1 MSGFCSGKAFD
12 SGPAISIS
20 VLLWMALCVR
30 AGEATTSKLDSIFT
44 PLANS
49 RSPGLT
55 VLVQKDGRT
64 LFRKGYGVRDLRT
77 LKSIDA
83 KTNFRLA
90 SCTKQFTAM
99 AIMLLVHDRKLRYDD
114 KLAEIFPDFP
124 DYGRAITIRH
134 LLTHTSGLPDY
145 EDLMETAEK
154 AHGPTWSAAHQIQDD
169 EVLDL
174 VKHQTRGKFAPG
186 TSWSY
191 SNSAYVVLGL
201 VVAKVSGVPFDKFLH
216 DRIFVHLQ
224 MTSTLA
230 YINGKNSPP
239 ARAYGH
245 TKDGEGFVESDQSPT
260 SATLGDG
267 GVYSNLVDLA
277 KWDRA
282 LRNGALLSQEEMKA
296 GLLAARLVDG
306 SEPHW
311 PTQPGDDN
319 LNPGKPV
326 SYGFGWFLDPYKSR
340 PRMWHS
346 GTTQGFRT
354 VIERFTKENLTVII
368 LCNRTDLDPAAL
380 ALRVADIFEAQE

>member
-1 MSGFCSGKAFD
+1 M
-12 SGPAISIS
+12 IRTSIS
-20 VLLWMALCVR
+20 VFVCIGLTALCLPA
-30 AGEATTSKLDSIFT
+30 AGGEGIASKLDSIFT
-44 PLANS
+44 PLANHKC
-49 RSPGLT
+49 PGLA

-99 AIMLLVHDRKLRYDD
+99 AIMLLVHDGKLRYDD
-114 KLAEIFPDFP
+114 KLAGIFPDFP
-124 DYGRAITIRH
+124 DYGRALTIRH

-145 EDLMETAEK
+145 EDLMETSEK
-154 AHGPTWSAAHQIQDD
+154 AQGPSWTAAHQIQDH

-174 VKHQTRGKFAPG
+174 LKQQTRGKFAPG

-191 SNSAYVVLGL
+191 SNSGYVVLGL
-201 VVAKVSGVPFDKFLH
+201 VIAKVSGESFDQFLH
-216 DRIFVHLQ
+216 NRIFQPLQ
-224 MTSTLA
+224 MSRTLA
-230 YINGKNSPP
+230 FISGKNSPP
-239 ARAYGH
+239 ERAYGH
-245 TKDGEGFVESDQSPT
+245 NKEGDQFVQADQSPT

-277 KWDRA
+277 KWNTA
-282 LRNGALLSQEEMKA
+282 LRTGVLLSQEEMKA
-296 GLLAARLVDG
+296 GQLPVRLLDG

-326 SYGFGWFLDPYKSR
+326 SYGFGWFLDPYKGR
-340 PRMWHS
+340 ARMWHS

-354 VIERFTKENLTVII
+354 VIERFTNDNLTIII
-368 LCNRTDLDPAAL
+368 LCNRTDLDPSAL
-380 ALRVADIFEAQE
+380 ALRVVESISPSEPER